1 MKRREFI
8 TLIGGGAAAWPLAAR
23 AQQAAKIARIGFLRF
38 GSADTSASRV
48 EALRT
53 GLRDLGYVEGRNI
66 IIEFRW
72 TERIERLSALAA
84 ELVHLKV
91 DVIFAPSS
99 TETEAARLA
108 TSTIPIIFAIHADP
122 VGLGHVASLP
132 RPAGN
137 VTGLTVV
144 QTDLTAKAME
154 ILKET
159 VPHSTRLGVLWSSAA
174 PSFRPTLQAAQT
186 AGDRL
191 GVEVLAVEV
200 KTVQDFGKAFAS
212 FTGAGVGGVFVAS
225 SAFTTAQA
233 GPLAELMLKHG
244 LPSMFGVRDNVEA
257 GGLMSYA
264 PDHNDLTRR
273 SATYIERIL
282 KGSKP
287 ADLPVEQASKYRLT
301 INLKTAKALGIEVP
315 PTLLA
320 RADEVIE

>member
-1 MKRREFI
+1 
-8 TLIGGGAAAWPLAAR
+8 LL
-23 AQQAAKIARIGFLRF
+23 
-38 GSADTSASRV
+38 
-48 EALRT
+48 
-53 GLRDLGYVEGRNI
+53 
-66 IIEFRW
+66 IEFRW

-99 TETEAARLA
+99 TETGSARLA

-132 RPAGN
+132 RPGGN

-144 QTDLTAKAME
+144 QTDLTAN
-154 ILKET
+154 
-159 VPHSTRLGVLWSSAA
+159 
-174 PSFRPTLQAAQT
+174 
-186 AGDRL
+186 
-191 GVEVLAVEV
+191 
-200 KTVQDFGKAFAS
+200 
-212 FTGAGVGGVFVAS
+212 
-225 SAFTTAQA
+225 
-233 GPLAELMLKHG
+233 LAELMLKHR

>member
-1 MKRREFI
+1 
-8 TLIGGGAAAWPLAAR
+8 
-23 AQQAAKIARIGFLRF
+23 
-38 GSADTSASRV
+38 
-48 EALRT
+48 
-53 GLRDLGYVEGRNI
+53 
-66 IIEFRW
+66 
-72 TERIERLSALAA
+72 
-84 ELVHLKV
+84 LVGLKV

-132 RPAGN
+132 WPGN

-154 ILKET
+154 ILKEI
-159 VPHSTRLGVLWSSAA
+159 VPHSTRLGVLWSSTA

-191 GVEVLAVEV
+191 GVEVRAVEV

-212 FTGAGVGGVFVAS
+212 FTGAGVGGVFVAA

-233 GPLAELMLKHG
+233 EPLAELMLKHR

-273 SATYIERIL
+273 SASYIERIL
-282 KGSKP
+282 KGFKP

-301 INLKTAKALGIEVP
+301 INLKTAKALSIDVP
-315 PTLLA
+315 PALLA
-320 RADEVIE
+320 TADEVIE